1 MTTDVE
7 SLRTPPR
14 RRFSLSSNQIRSFIS
29 IDLDDPQ
36 LQSKVESLTSS
47 LLNLGADLKPVEK
60 ENVHIT
66 IKFLG
71 SVERAKL
78 EQVKTVLAQ
87 VRFQQFP
94 VEVRGAGAFPNMNKI
109 NVIWIGLGQG
119 WTSVEQIYE
128 QTERL
133 LSELGFVRDSR
144 GFSPH
149 VTIARVKSSRRRDEV
164 SKFLSGL
171 SDENFGVFQVK
182 TLRLKQSMLRPSGPT
197 YSTLYETSALQ

>member
-1 MTTDVE
+1 
-7 SLRTPPR
+7 
-14 RRFSLSSNQIRSFIS
+14 LSSNQIRSFIS

-36 LQSKVESLTSS
+36 LQSRVESLTSS

-78 EQVKTVLAQ
+78 EQVKMVLAH

-94 VEVRGAGAFPNMNKI
+94 IEVRGAGAFPNMNKI
-109 NVIWIGLGQG
+109 NVVWIGLGQG
-119 WTSVEQIYE
+119 WANVEQIYE
-128 QTERL
+128 QTEQL
-133 LSELGFVRDSR
+133 LSELGFARESR

-149 VTIARVKSSRRRDEV
+149 VTIARVRSSRRRDEV
-164 SKFLSGL
+164 SKFLRGL

-197 YSTLYETSALQ
+197 YSTLFETSGLQ